1 MKIFPAIWTA
11 MLACLHREHWVC
23 TELITFTHWD
33 EVGMEGKS
41 LLVVIATRRAT
52 EGKKNG
58 ALLYSAICCFSDNK
72 IRSRHGQEILR
83 LSHKF

>member
-1 MKIFPAIWTA
+1 MKLFRAIRTP
-11 MLACLHREHWVC
+11 MLARFHREHWVG
-23 TELITFTHWD
+23 TELVTFTHWD

-58 ALLYSAICCFSDNK
+58 ALLIVLFAVSPTT
-72 IRSRHGQEILR
+72 
-83 LSHKF
+83 KFGVGTAEKF